1 MPYKIT
7 LTTQQTTLI
16 FLNTILQETPP
27 TRATHKMFREV
38 SVGDGLMILIGNKT
52 GMIDFNSIPGVLI
65 QPAERVK
72 FPKLLLDKD
81 RIIVL

>member
-1 MPYKIT
+1 
-7 LTTQQTTLI
+7 
-16 FLNTILQETPP
+16 
-27 TRATHKMFREV
+27 MFREV

-65 QPAERVK
+65 QPAERVE